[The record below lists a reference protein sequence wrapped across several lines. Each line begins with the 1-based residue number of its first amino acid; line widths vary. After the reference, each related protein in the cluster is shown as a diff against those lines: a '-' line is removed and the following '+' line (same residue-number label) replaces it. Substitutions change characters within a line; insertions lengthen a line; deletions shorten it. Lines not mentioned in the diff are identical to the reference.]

1 MEMILIWLGTALAAV
16 VLELITPSA
25 LVSIWFALG
34 AVVAALCAALQ
45 LSVAIQFIVFLLIS
59 VLAML
64 IVRPVASRYL
74 RGNVVPTNADRMIDQ
89 TGKVTRTIYED
100 QWGEVYV
107 LSSYWSAVSLHH
119 ETIEKGTKVKILN
132 IEGAKLIV
140 EPLRERK

>member
-1 MEMILIWLGTALAAV
+1 MILIWLGTALAAV

-89 TGKVTRTIYED
+89 TGKVTRTIYERS
-100 QWGEVYV
+100 QG
-107 LSSYWSAVSLHH
+107 
-119 ETIEKGTKVKILN
+119 
-132 IEGAKLIV
+132 
-140 EPLRERK
+140 